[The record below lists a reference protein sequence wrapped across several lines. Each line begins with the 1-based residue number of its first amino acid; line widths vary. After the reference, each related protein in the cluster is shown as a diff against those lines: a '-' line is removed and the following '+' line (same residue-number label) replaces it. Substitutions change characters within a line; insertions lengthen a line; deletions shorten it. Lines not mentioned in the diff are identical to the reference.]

1 MTKAIK
7 DKIRTKIRIFWLYP
21 LLVFIF
27 FLCYIHLADAE
38 DFTNTLLKVKPSVV
52 GVGTFQTAR
61 QPQSIV
67 QGSGFVIGNGQYIF
81 TNQHVLPEGYSTTY
95 KESLS
100 VFHGSGDNT
109 AIYPVTVVAESK
121 ETDLALLKL
130 NNDVHLPTLQMAS
143 MSDVKEGMAVAI
155 TGFPFGSSLGFF
167 PVTHRGIVSALPP
180 IAVPAPGTKAL
191 SAHRI
196 RELDNPYTIIQL
208 DIVAYP
214 GNSGSAVYDVETGK
228 VLGILNSTFI
238 KSSKEEAI
246 SSPTGI
252 SFAIPVSAMQ
262 KMYDTHMT
270 NQKPEPVSNN

>member
-1 MTKAIK
+1 MTKTIK
-7 DKIRTKIRIFWLYP
+7 EKIKVRILWLYP
-21 LLVFIF
+21 LLVLIF
-27 FLCYIHLADAE
+27 FLCYIHLAEAE
-38 DFTNTLLKVKPSVV
+38 DFTTLLLKVKPSIV

-67 QGSGFVIGNGQYIF
+67 QGSGFVIGNGQYVF

-100 VFHGSGDNT
+100 IFHGSGNNT
-109 AIYPVTVVAESK
+109 TIYPVTVIAENK

-130 NNDVHLPTLQMAS
+130 TTDIHLPTLQLAEMN
-143 MSDVKEGMAVAI
+143 DVKEGMDVAI

-196 RELDNPYTIIQL
+196 RELDDPYTIIQL

-214 GNSGSAVYDVETGK
+214 GNSGSAVYDAKTGK
-228 VLGILNSTFI
+228 VIGILNSTFI

-262 KMYDTHMT
+262 KMYDETMT
-270 NQKPEPVSNN
+270 NLKSLSSTNN

>member
-7 DKIRTKIRIFWLYP
+7 DKIKMKIKIFWLYP
-21 LLVFIF
+21 LLVLIF
-27 FLCYIHLADAE
+27 FLCYIHLAEAD
-38 DFTNTLLKVKPSVV
+38 DFTNLLLKVKPSVV

-61 QPQSIV
+61 QPKSIV

-81 TNQHVLPEGYSTTY
+81 TNQHVLPEGYSTIY

-109 AIYPVTVVAESK
+109 AIYSVTVVAESK

-130 NNDVHLPTLQMAS
+130 NNNIHLPTLQMAN

-155 TGFPFGSSLGFF
+155 TGFPFGSALGFF

-180 IAVPAPGTKAL
+180 IAVPAPGSQVL

-214 GNSGSAVYDVETGK
+214 GNSGSAVYDIRTGK
-228 VLGILNSTFI
+228 VIGILNSTFI
-238 KSSKEEAI
+238 KGSKEEAI

-262 KMYDTHMT
+262 KMYDQYVT
-270 NQKPEPVSNN
+270 NVKPTSAQQN